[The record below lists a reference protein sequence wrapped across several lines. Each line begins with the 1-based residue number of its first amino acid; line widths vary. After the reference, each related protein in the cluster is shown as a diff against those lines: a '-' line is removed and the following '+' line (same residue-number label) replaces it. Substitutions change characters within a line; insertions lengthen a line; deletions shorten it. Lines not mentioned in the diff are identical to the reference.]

1 MYMLCATVCIKK
13 KYKLILENWTLGTV
27 CHSGSETCPKGYKVN
42 QTSLSPLVP
51 EDAMPLTSGGRR
63 NES

>member
-1 MYMLCATVCIKK
+1 MHKEEIQTHIR
-13 KYKLILENWTLGTV
+13 KLDSRN
-27 CHSGSETCPKGYKVN
+27 CMSFRSETCPKGYKVN

-51 EDAMPLTSGGRR
+51 EDAMPLTAGGRR